1 MSTAA
6 AMQTTAVHEYDA
18 IEKTIQ
24 TYLAGGRSGK
34 GADMKPAFHSDATI
48 FGYVGPDLF
57 GNPIQG
63 LFDWVD
69 KNPPAKDL
77 QARLA
82 SVDVAG
88 TVATVRLEI
97 DNWGGHRFTDMFT
110 LLKLD
115 GRWQIISKVF
125 YLHP

>member
-1 MSTAA
+1 MSA
-6 AMQTTAVHEYDA
+6 QTCSVA
-18 IEKTIQ
+18 
-24 TYLAGGRSGK
+24 L
-34 GADMKPAFHSDATI
+34 
-48 FGYVGPDLF
+48 
-57 GNPIQG
+57 QG

-115 GRWQIISKVF
+115 GQWQIISKVF